1 VLGHCE
7 RAVRIA
13 GQEDALG
20 EVGGGPQVDGAGLV
34 LQGHGAANP
43 SHVGEAGRV
52 GDSGPMA
59 RRPSSPGEL
68 RDAVERTVQATLGS
82 AERQRERTQGAI
94 DDLAGTVDQL
104 RRGAEAGIARGRR
117 AIEERRP
124 ATYEDIRE
132 LKAEL
137 RRIGRRLDDIEERLP
152 ATRSGAKRSGSGSAG
167 TKRSGSAGAKRSG
180 SGGRRS
186 S

>member
-1 VLGHCE
+1 
-7 RAVRIA
+7 
-13 GQEDALG
+13 
-20 EVGGGPQVDGAGLV
+20 
-34 LQGHGAANP
+34 
-43 SHVGEAGRV
+43 
-52 GDSGPMA
+52 MA
-59 RRPSSPGEL
+59 KRPSTPGDL

-82 AERQRERTQGAI
+82 AERQRERTQGAL

-124 ATYEDIRE
+124 ATSEDIRE

-137 RRIGRRLDDIEERLP
+137 RRIGRRLDQIEERLP
-152 ATRSGAKRSGSGSAG
+152 KRRSGGAKRSASSGGAKRSASSGAKRSSAG
-167 TKRSGSAGAKRSG
+167 GANRPASGE
-180 SGGRRS
+180 RRS